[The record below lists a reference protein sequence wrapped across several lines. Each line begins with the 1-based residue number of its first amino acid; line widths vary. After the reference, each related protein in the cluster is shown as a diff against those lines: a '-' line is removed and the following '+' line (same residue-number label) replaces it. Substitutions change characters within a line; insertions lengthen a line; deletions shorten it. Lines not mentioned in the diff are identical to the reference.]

1 MNRPWHALWLACAV
15 VAGFVT
21 IGASAAE
28 PARPKKVV
36 LIAGPK
42 SHGPVGNGVH
52 DYGWSVRL
60 LRAMLDRSN
69 VKDRLKVEAHVD
81 GWPGDPKAVV
91 DADTIVV
98 ISDGRDGDQYRE
110 AEHLASPER
119 VAQVDR
125 LMKRGCG
132 LVTIHFS
139 NFAPD
144 RYADQILDWT
154 GGYFDWETDGK
165 RQWYSAITTLDD
177 AEVKLAAPQHPVSRG
192 VRPSFRMKEE
202 FYYNLRF
209 NPAPGAITPL
219 LIVPELKGREPD
231 GRTVAWAR
239 ERAGGGRGFGTT
251 CGHFYDNWRNDDF
264 RKLVLNAVVWTAHA
278 DVPEKGVESAFL
290 THEQI
295 EAAERGAG
303 GADSPVPPR

>member
-1 MNRPWHALWLACAV
+1 MKRPWHAAVLTCAAAAAV
-15 VAGFVT
+15 LGAFVLIRAVA
-21 IGASAAE
+21 AAE
-28 PARPKKVV
+28 PARPRKVV

-60 LRAMLDRSN
+60 LKGMLDRSN
-69 VKDRLKVEAHVD
+69 VKDRLKVETHLD
-81 GWPGDPKAVV
+81 GWPADPKATE

-144 RYADQILDWT
+144 KYADQVLDWT
-154 GGYFDWETDGK
+154 GGFFDWEADGK
-165 RQWYSAITTLDD
+165 RQWYSAITTLND

-209 NPAPGAITPL
+209 NPAAGAVTPL
-219 LIVPELKGREPD
+219 LMVPELKGREPD
-231 GRTVAWAR
+231 GRVVAWAR
-239 ERAGGGRGFGTT
+239 ERTAGGGRGFGTT

-264 RKLVLNAVVWTAHA
+264 RRLVLNAIVWTAHA
-278 DVPEKGVESAFL
+278 EVPEGGVESTSL
-290 THEQI
+290 THDQI
-295 EAAERGAG
+295 EVGERE
-303 GADSPVPPR
+303 SR